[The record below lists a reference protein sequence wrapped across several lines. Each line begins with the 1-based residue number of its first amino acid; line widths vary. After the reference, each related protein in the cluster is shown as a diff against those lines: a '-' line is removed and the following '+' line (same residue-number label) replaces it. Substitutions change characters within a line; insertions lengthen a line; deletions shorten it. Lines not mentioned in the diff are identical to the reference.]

1 MRAGAVVSVRSDVDL
16 LRQVP
21 LFASVDSAQLQLLV
35 FSAERARMSTGE
47 FLLRKGEARNVGILV
62 LAGQAEAYSGRS
74 GRPVALID
82 RGAFLGELQMIA
94 KIPASVSV
102 QAKTDMHVML
112 IGHDLFMR
120 VCSEFP
126 DAGGKM
132 IVALSR
138 KLDASVKD
146 LRAVQR
152 FFDGARAAR

>member
-1 MRAGAVVSVRSDVDL
+1 MSVRGDVDL
-16 LRQVP
+16 LRQTP
-21 LFASVDSAQLQLLV
+21 LFSSVDAAQLQLLV
-35 FSAERARMSTGE
+35 FSAERLKMSAGE
-47 FLLRKGEARNVGILV
+47 FLIRKGETRSAGLLV

-94 KIPASVSV
+94 RIPASVSV
-102 QAKTDMHVML
+102 QAKTNMHVMV

-132 IVALSR
+132 LQALSR
-138 KLDASVKD
+138 KLDASMKD

-152 FFDGARAAR
+152 VFEGARAAR